1 MDYHLIG
8 LSFVFFIS
16 FYFIGIKKHIRW
28 LSRWK
33 QFRVKD
39 QERFAQLVG
48 TYLLVV
54 GISLLISGFV
64 NYPYE
69 SAIIYIFTLG
79 YGDLLTVYI
88 SNYIIE

>member
-16 FYFIGIKKHIRW
+16 FYFIGIKKHIRG

-39 QERFAQLVG
+39 QERFA
-48 TYLLVV
+48 
-54 GISLLISGFV
+54 
-64 NYPYE
+64 
-69 SAIIYIFTLG
+69 
-79 YGDLLTVYI
+79 
-88 SNYIIE
+88 